1 MLAQLRERVENER
14 VVLCSLTSFLLVC
27 IIHLTVYQKLDVRHV
42 IKHLKSHHAVVL
54 EKRNYG
60 LSLTYDR
67 QKHIG
72 NAHMDIATIC
82 NLQFMRNLVESLDD
96 AAHLDSTCFVSNQE

>member
-1 MLAQLRERVENER
+1 M
-14 VVLCSLTSFLLVC
+14 
-27 IIHLTVYQKLDVRHV
+27 YQKLDFRHV
-42 IKHLKSHHAVVL
+42 IKRLKSHHAVVL
-54 EKRNYG
+54 EKRDYG
-60 LSLTYDR
+60 LSLTYDT

-96 AAHLDSTCFVSNQE
+96 AAHLEPTCFIWNLKAVQ